1 MKVSSISFIFTYLQ
15 LFLLPINN
23 INVSVP
29 TLPSPSSLNTNSSN
43 IHSPTSSSSIHV
55 EPDVT
60 TVQSLDMAPPRLHPM
75 RTRSQNNDVRQIRQ
89 LTDGTVRNPLPRALL
104 LEAALLEPTCFSNV
118 VKVSEW
124 HNAMQV
130 EFNALLK
137 NRTWSFVPP

>member
-1 MKVSSISFIFTYLQ
+1 
-15 LFLLPINN
+15 
-23 INVSVP
+23 
-29 TLPSPSSLNTNSSN
+29 
-43 IHSPTSSSSIHV
+43 
-55 EPDVT
+55 
-60 TVQSLDMAPPRLHPM
+60 MAPPRLHPM
-75 RTRSQNNDVRQIRQ
+75 RTKSQNNVRQIRQ

-137 NRTWSFVPP
+137 NRTWSFVPPQATKNVVGCKWVFKLKHKTSFESEMGPWTLIWYGSQVSSDCWAFPPVLFTCLANSLTREGAN